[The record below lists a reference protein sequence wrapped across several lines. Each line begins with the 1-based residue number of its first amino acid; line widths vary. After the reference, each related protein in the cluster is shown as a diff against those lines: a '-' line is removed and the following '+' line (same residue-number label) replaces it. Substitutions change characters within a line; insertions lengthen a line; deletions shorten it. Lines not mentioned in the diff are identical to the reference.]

1 MSDKLVGISES
12 INSHISLKSLLI
24 QFDSVFEHIQD
35 EKDQGDKEIQV
46 YELEQVMIMKN
57 WNIQPRI
64 LYNHSSE
71 ENSQKSINSGS
82 GSSHIAQLKTHSAF
96 NKFLER
102 IIVQRKKQ
110 TIRDFSSYGVLFP
123 EFHISSGLMIKTKKL
138 SEKHSAWFVYN
149 RYMDRKYVFNS
160 KRWNSELHSTRKVH
174 NGINYFRT
182 HLWNRDMTVDTYTSL
197 IKDTFDPAIKCDVI
211 SKKLKAV
218 NSQQS
223 IFNDILEVDSEA
235 DTNWNHLEERMTG
248 MYASIGI
255 NVQKGPPISK
265 TH

>member
-1 MSDKLVGISES
+1 
-12 INSHISLKSLLI
+12 
-24 QFDSVFEHIQD
+24 
-35 EKDQGDKEIQV
+35 
-46 YELEQVMIMKN
+46 
-57 WNIQPRI
+57 
-64 LYNHSSE
+64 
-71 ENSQKSINSGS
+71 
-82 GSSHIAQLKTHSAF
+82 
-96 NKFLER
+96 
-102 IIVQRKKQ
+102 
-110 TIRDFSSYGVLFP
+110 
-123 EFHISSGLMIKTKKL
+123 
-138 SEKHSAWFVYN
+138 
-149 RYMDRKYVFNS
+149 
-160 KRWNSELHSTRKVH
+160 
-174 NGINYFRT
+174 
-182 HLWNRDMTVDTYTSL
+182 MTVDTYTSL